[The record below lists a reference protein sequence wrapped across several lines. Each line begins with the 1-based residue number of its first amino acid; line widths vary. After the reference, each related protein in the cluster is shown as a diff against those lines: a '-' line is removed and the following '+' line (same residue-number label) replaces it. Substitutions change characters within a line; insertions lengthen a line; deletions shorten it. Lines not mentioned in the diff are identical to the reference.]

1 MRPMERFALEIIET
15 ARIMRRDFDRRAT
28 VLGATRAQWRV
39 LAKLSQR
46 DGQRQIE
53 LADALD
59 VEPISLCRMVDRLE
73 EAGFVERRRDEVD
86 RRAWRIHLTPKAAP
100 VIAEIEAQIDIFQA
114 DMLAGISNED
124 RAVASRVL
132 GLVRDNIGAVQTK
145 VAVS

>member
-1 MRPMERFALEIIET
+1 MERFALEIIET
-15 ARIMRRDFDRRAT
+15 ARIMRRDFDRRAA

-39 LAKLSQR
+39 LAKLSRR

-73 EAGFVERRRDEVD
+73 EAGFVERRRDEDD

-100 VIAEIEAQIDIFQA
+100 VIAEIETQVDIFQA
-114 DMLAGISNED
+114 DMLAGISDAD
-124 RAVASRVL
+124 RATASRVL
-132 GLVRDNIGAVQTK
+132 ARVRDNIGTVQTK